1 MACAHHGHSY
11 RACLLL
17 VANIR
22 SAIIESMT
30 PHPQLSPN
38 IMPCVPPTSA
48 RGFTCKNQI
57 PMHTLIFDL
66 LPSMH
71 ACYMMLL
78 HMRHAITLSFQLPFL
93 VREADTQHVTCSD
106 Q

>member
-1 MACAHHGHSY
+1 
-11 RACLLL
+11 
-17 VANIR
+17 
-22 SAIIESMT
+22 
-30 PHPQLSPN
+30 
-38 IMPCVPPTSA
+38 
-48 RGFTCKNQI
+48 
-57 PMHTLIFDL
+57 MHTLIFDL
-66 LPSMH
+66 LSSMH